1 MERQSSFGSQGSGR
15 SSATKIVDEANK
27 HGDKGDNLNANNG
40 FVVALFGALF
50 TLAKEKISDSWKVAV
65 LTVVVDFLLIL
76 AIMLN
81 LEYPWAVD
89 PTNPLF
95 KIFYMIEIHKP
106 LSAAGYKFYLVVFY
120 LLSAMLYVCIAI
132 CVWVAWCF
140 KNDSFPFL
148 WPIKFVRVVAS
159 LFFGMFYIAALNI
172 FLVILE
178 CAPDHGVWVQHIWHV
193 QCFAMP
199 HLVHLI
205 VAVLSSITFAVA
217 ALLLVTADHELEP
230 MSRSLLAAPHSM
242 CELKAQLAKTVI
254 TVVDVLLWDYP
265 RVQGVV
271 FLICC
276 VSTFYFHIKQLP
288 YYTSWMNSLRLCFF
302 GVHAW
307 VAIHL
312 CVLVFSVDAELVKKG
327 KLGYMVW
334 DIKNYE
340 TAKAITDS
348 MSYAL
353 PFVFFG
359 SGLAAALR
367 LYYFFRV
374 ALKFQILQQQ
384 PNLYSKRVHRFSDDK
399 DVEIASRVARVWD
412 EDGNTDP
419 QLLDLAEVIIRAGI
433 QQFPK
438 SPYLH
443 IVYANLLIECKQQLQ
458 SGWAQM
464 EEARRLPLNLS
475 YRFSI
480 FTREQ
485 EHKQKAAV
493 SSSGESAADLV
504 SYVEFQRN
512 WRMIQSYH
520 KAALMAMREFW
531 RLLLNDAVN
540 LNSLTSAF
548 RKIEKMESLADKT
561 YKLVLERYPKAVK
574 LLRSYAN
581 FLEMV
586 KNDPWTA
593 AQYNAEADKQE
604 EALENAEQDL
614 GGEDGL
620 SMRNSA
626 IVTINAQGIIQM
638 ANKHA
643 IKMMGYAK
651 GELDGKN
658 VSCLMPQPFSARHNG
673 YLRNY
678 VTTGKAKILDSVR
691 EVVALHRD
699 RYVFPIKIMVTKSQ
713 GSGADA
719 TFMGLLKEV
728 EADPNVIKAWLM
740 PNGVTLCADQSFTDY
755 AGWAPNDL
763 IGKPFSKIAADPEAM
778 AGLLE
783 RAVHSTEEE
792 LASGSVQADLLIT
805 HKYAEEV
812 PVTLRVDMGGTDDQR
827 LLVLSMTRRGET
839 PPMIVFD
846 HHGRALFANQA
857 LCSLLGTKPKDMR
870 GRDMASLL
878 PQPFGLLHHRWI
890 KDAEGALAKPPSSS
904 CRAGAVHS
912 LLSANGVHVP
922 VRMAIS
928 SRDMAGVSM
937 HIVRAQ
943 RVSPE
948 EAMDEQR
955 LHITTD
961 QHGHILSIHA
971 APHHAGGAAFAQ
983 PPPPPTLDGSAPSKP
998 QVFGFPPEHLVGRK
1012 LYEAVDVFSEWHT
1025 DGHSVMH
1032 AVKAL
1037 AQVSASK
1044 PGSAWRVGVLPHHV
1058 SVEVEKAAVRAGRSG
1073 VADGDAEGREHLLR
1087 QASQHSAGAGGG
1099 GARDMKRSTTALRMS
1114 MSKSRA
1120 AVMQVTGP
1128 EHTAEG
1134 TRYTIRLWR
1143 PELLTGVIELNERMT
1158 VLKADPVA
1166 GLIFGIPASSM
1177 CQQPLTRFLKLGPPG
1192 APSMKSGVIGG
1203 TLSVRSGAAGVGA
1216 AAGPRGS
1223 ASGAPNQLVSM
1234 ESLLGNKHVKG
1245 GIKGGKNAHKTGPRR
1260 VFEARHADGLPLQ
1273 ISFQAALKAGSATQR
1288 LVAAIKPLNL
1298 SLRGNVAV
1306 LAALMRGDDQIDQ
1319 CTIDNEGHSPSLHRI
1334 RAANAV
1340 RLRANAEA
1348 AARKEKQAGAGAAED
1363 MHAGKESGVPRLA
1376 LGKLVPPD
1384 SVAGSTPSGMAT
1396 ATAVGMASART
1407 LGPGGSGKTA
1417 VEEAQPTHRT
1427 DGSALATARDV
1438 GLDFGQTPRA
1448 GENGGDSG
1456 GGGGSLGDG
1465 SSPSGSG
1472 RQEAAAKHASSS
1484 LSGSGSR
1491 HISDDSAMGRSHPG
1505 NISKG
1510 SDRKAGGGA
1519 GASHKEP
1526 LSKRFL
1532 TREWQDVVHVDP
1544 EQVPLPHD
1552 AEYEIEHHV
1561 GEDKDMNVSSSS
1573 SSDSDGSGSEAGDR
1587 VHGRN
1592 TGAAADMMTREEAL
1606 QRKKTMAALEPGER
1620 AQYVRGVKR
1629 VKEWLASGYHFDRR
1643 DAEPEDEA
1651 AKAHPVR
1658 KVSSL
1663 RQRQR
1668 SRQLSKVLEE
1678 EPSSGLDGDGEGEG
1692 DPYDAGLNPDDKLM
1706 TLEELAEEMERQ
1718 ETLEEGDEEG
1728 GEGKGSDEEDGEG
1741 AAGGEGGP
1749 LKGNAWMEVG
1759 GGAAS
1764 RAATHGGRSDGGRS
1778 MGGAR
1783 TRRTPGAPTGTDA
1796 ESGAGDGAST
1806 STANRTMNRGRRL
1819 KRLLK
1824 LLSGQ
1829 KVVRGVTRLR
1839 LHVLVV
1845 IGLMLLVHAVCYLM
1859 LIILI
1864 NKQKAFITEIS
1875 AAGEAIDRSHFTT
1888 MYSRAIEAASR
1899 GEGFTAADIGGLAAH
1914 MDTETDRL
1922 EYLHQGMYL
1931 GFKGLR
1937 RSTSD
1942 RLNSLWDDPMW
1953 PTTVYKDTKVP
1964 SFEHKNVTLWNLGN
1978 DYISAAREVAYY
1990 ASASKLFVQQAA
2002 YTGANM
2008 TQPSAPPPSLAASG
2022 LVAYN
2027 VTLPAN
2033 RFWLFL
2039 RANVGESL
2047 HTAYVRVTNTLLI
2060 LAQDN
2065 ISNLKLLLLVL
2076 LVVEG
2081 CVVCLAAI
2089 GYVFYLLWKATRAR
2103 AALFTVFLVI
2113 PQGQVKTLAS
2123 RHITTNQADSD
2134 DDEDDAGGGRGG
2146 GGDDN
2151 ASDGASVVSGAGGGG
2166 AASRRSLQSEP
2177 GNRRS
2182 VELPPDGDNDKDGA
2196 PTPGGRRAAI
2206 KFNENT
2212 ETKHDGKT
2220 QTVMGRIKRAIS
2232 GDVTAPIMDTASNAT
2247 ATRRFTTRKRLTHTT
2262 SDIKH
2267 LAWPFFA
2274 WGLLIMAIYLVSFLQ
2289 FAGVEERLVDLKMF
2303 ERSNAQA
2310 SRAMYYATDLA
2321 LEPDNATQTS
2331 LQRTLRQEAA
2341 WLDVV
2346 YSTTLY
2352 GGPTLDD
2359 GEAAADGA
2367 HDANTGSLFAKQ
2379 LHASLLFE
2387 KKGCL
2392 RTSGDSCLKDS
2403 DPFYQVS
2410 RNAIDPMMRR
2420 LMRECTLL
2428 SLDDLADVSANSSRW
2443 QYVWRVARSD
2453 LHDGL
2458 HELLVSYRADALA
2471 AFTAQGTLHTVI
2483 FAVSWVLWAAYLYFL
2498 LRPYLQVSSTETK
2511 RVAELLSQL
2520 PAELDVEGMVEESWL
2535 VVADTQ
2541 LDKSGMSVW
2550 DPRGHSVAR
2559 LAVKSV
2565 VSIFSVVHMR
2575 RFSIAGGRLSHDRG
2589 DGASVRSALSVG
2601 SAWQSIVAKT
2611 RRSSIGGAS
2620 VTSAVAA
2627 GKLEGADMGQ
2637 DEGLGKGRSGGLGA
2651 APQTS
2656 VMASSLFAPSS
2667 SKQLDAGGKAHGGPG
2682 TRRVVPTG
2690 GHASP
2695 EDSAMVGNG
2704 SGGRRS
2710 ESFDQQG
2717 GGGRKSAIKKNKVV
2731 PVGAGGAPTGVWQ
2744 DDGDDDAGGA
2754 LPAGA
2759 EPRSMLSMNNGG
2771 GSRPLSPLLDLPMSL
2786 IVPPVADTLGDG
2798 AVGARRP
2805 VGEAESR
2812 KRPANDTADG
2822 EDHGGHDAGAAHERE
2837 PSPYHFNRVMNAARN
2852 NTVDWDD
2859 EPWTPHAARTRRNS
2873 VASTSAAAVAAA
2885 AAVSLAAAAE
2895 LAPVRGEA
2903 DEVASPGAA
2912 PLTRP
2917 NANGLTADSRSSSS
2931 AQQPQMALPLAPQMA
2946 AAQAATAFTR
2956 ERLAGRA
2963 SGLASSGSLSAA
2975 AAAAAPLVP
2984 GAAAAAAAAALPA
2997 GSLSSP
3003 VSGSRPVSSNAA
3015 AVRVVDRRTSLDRA
3029 GSNNSATSPA
3039 AATPAAAVVLSSP
3052 PSHQARGLSMDR
3064 GSRPMSPAAAPEP
3077 PPQRITSPDLLVQ
3090 PAAVATPSATAPGS
3104 MTRAVGTP
3112 GAVGVVSRRT
3122 SLEAGLASSRPGS
3135 RLGTAAGAAPSVAL
3149 PPPPTFSRN
3158 GSANG
3163 NGTGSRSLSTDM
3175 RKGGSMSSPAAPVE
3189 ADAAVPAPLLV
3200 EDPVQPMDAEE

>member
-1 MERQSSFGSQGSGR
+1 MPFTGMSSNIRLPFVPLSQ
-15 SSATKIVDEANK
+15 
-27 HGDKGDNLNANNG
+27 
-40 FVVALFGALF
+40 ALF

-178 CAPDHGVWVQHIWHV
+178 CAPDHGVWAQHIWH
-193 QCFAMP
+193 
-199 HLVHLI
+199 
-205 VAVLSSITFAVA
+205 
-217 ALLLVTADHELEP
+217 VTADHELEP

-271 FLICC
+271 FMMCC

-288 YYTSWMNSLRLCFF
+288 YYTSWVNSFRLCFF

-359 SGLAAALR
+359 SGLAAAMR

-384 PNLYSKRVHRFSDDK
+384 PNLYSKRVHRFADDK
-399 DVEIASRVARVWD
+399 DVEVASRVARVWD

-419 QLLDLAEVIIRAGI
+419 QLLDLAEVIIRAGM

-458 SGWAQM
+458 
-464 EEARRLPLNLS
+464 
-475 YRFSI
+475 
-480 FTREQ
+480 

-493 SSSGESAADLV
+493 SSSGESATDLV

-643 IKMMGYAK
+643 IKIMGYAK

-658 VSCLMPQPFSARHNG
+658 ISCLMPQPFSARHNG

-728 EADPNVIKAWLM
+728 EADPNTIKAWLM

-763 IGKPFSKIAADPEAM
+763 IGKPFSNIAADPEAM

-792 LASGSVQADLLIT
+792 LASGSVQADMLVT
-805 HKYAEEV
+805 HKYAEDV
-812 PVTLRVDMGGTDDQR
+812 PVTVRVDMGGTDDQR
-827 LLVLSMTRRGET
+827 LLVLSITRRGET
-839 PPMIVFD
+839 SPMIVFD

-890 KDAEGALAKPPSSS
+890 KDAEGALTKPPPSS

-971 APHHAGGAAFAQ
+971 APHHAGGAAFSQ
-983 PPPPPTLDGSAPSKP
+983 PPPPPTLDGSAPAKP

-1025 DGHSVMH
+1025 EGHSVMH

-1058 SVEVEKAAVRAGRSG
+1058 SVEVEKAAARVGRSNM
-1073 VADGDAEGREHLLR
+1073 ADGIAEGHGHLSR
-1087 QASQHSAGAGGG
+1087 QDSQHSVGPGAG
-1099 GARDMKRSTTALRMS
+1099 GARDMTRSTTLLRTS

-1177 CQQPLTRFLKLGPPG
+1177 SQQPLTRFLKLGPPG
-1192 APSMKSGVIGG
+1192 AMSMKSGLVGAA
-1203 TLSVRSGAAGVGA
+1203 LSVRSGAGGGGA
-1216 AAGPRGS
+1216 VAGPRGS
-1223 ASGAPNQLVSM
+1223 ASGAATQLISM

-1245 GIKGGKNAHKTGPRR
+1245 GMKGGKNAHKTGPRR

-1319 CTIDNEGHSPSLHRI
+1319 CTIDNEGHSPSLHRM

-1340 RLRANAEA
+1340 RLRANAE
-1348 AARKEKQAGAGAAED
+1348 
-1363 MHAGKESGVPRLA
+1363 
-1376 LGKLVPPD
+1376 
-1384 SVAGSTPSGMAT
+1384 T
-1396 ATAVGMASART
+1396 
-1407 LGPGGSGKTA
+1407 
-1417 VEEAQPTHRT
+1417 
-1427 DGSALATARDV
+1427 
-1438 GLDFGQTPRA
+1438 
-1448 GENGGDSG
+1448 
-1456 GGGGSLGDG
+1456 
-1465 SSPSGSG
+1465 
-1472 RQEAAAKHASSS
+1472 ASSS

-1505 NISKG
+1505 KG
-1510 SDRKAGGGA
+1510 SDRTPAGVA
-1519 GASHKEP
+1519 GHKVP

-1532 TREWQDVVHVDP
+1532 TREWQDIVHVDP

-1592 TGAAADMMTREEAL
+1592 TGVAADTMTREEAL

-1620 AQYVRGVKR
+1620 VQYVRGVKR

-1651 AKAHPVR
+1651 AKSHPVR

-1663 RQRQR
+1663 RQRQK

-1678 EPSSGLDGDGEGEG
+1678 EPSSGLDGDGEVDD
-1692 DPYDAGLNPDDKLM
+1692 DPYDAGLNPDDQLM

-1718 ETLEEGDEEG
+1718 ETLEEGEEEG
-1728 GEGKGSDEEDGEG
+1728 GEGKGSEEDGEAG
-1741 AAGGEGGP
+1741 AGD
-1749 LKGNAWMEVG
+1749 V
-1759 GGAAS
+1759 
-1764 RAATHGGRSDGGRS
+1764 
-1778 MGGAR
+1778 
-1783 TRRTPGAPTGTDA
+1783 

-1806 STANRTMNRGRRL
+1806 STTNRTMNRGRRL

-1875 AAGEAIDRSHFTT
+1875 AAGEAIDRSHFTS

-1937 RSTSD
+1937 RSSSD
-1942 RLNSLWDDPMW
+1942 RLNALWDDPMW

-1964 SFEHKNVTLWNLGN
+1964 SYDHKNMTLWSLGN

-1990 ASASKLFVQQAA
+1990 ASASKLFMQQAS

-2089 GYVFYLLWKATRAR
+2089 GYVFYLLWKASRAR

-2134 DDEDDAGGGRGG
+2134 DDDDDTGGGGRGAG

-2151 ASDGASVVSGAGGGG
+2151 ASDGASVVSGAGGAG
-2166 AASRRSLQSEP
+2166 AASRRSFQSEP
-2177 GNRRS
+2177 GNRRG
-2182 VELPPDGDNDKDGA
+2182 VEPPPDGEKDKDTGG
-2196 PTPGGRRAAI
+2196 PTSGGRRAAI

-2212 ETKHDGKT
+2212 ETKHDGKS

-2331 LQRTLRQEAA
+2331 LQQTLRQEAA

-2379 LHASLLFE
+2379 LHATLLFE

-2428 SLDDLADVSANSSRW
+2428 SLDDLADVNANSTRW

-2458 HELLVSYRADALA
+2458 HELLASYRSDALA

-2589 DGASVRSALSVG
+2589 DGASVRSAVSVG
-2601 SAWQSIVAKT
+2601 SAWHSIIAKA

-2627 GKLEGADMGQ
+2627 GKLGGGGGDSQ
-2637 DEGLGKGRSGGLGA
+2637 DEDGDMGKGRSGGLGA

-2656 VMASSLFAPSS
+2656 VHASSLFAPSS
-2667 SKQLDAGGKAHGGPG
+2667 SKQLEATSGKAHSGQGS
-2682 TRRVVPTG
+2682 RRVVPTG

-2710 ESFDQQG
+2710 GSFDQQG
-2717 GGGRKSAIKKNKVV
+2717 GGVHKSAVKKNKVA
-2731 PVGAGGAPTGVWQ
+2731 PLGAAGTPSGVWQ
-2744 DDGDDDAGGA
+2744 DEADAAAGA
-2754 LPAGA
+2754 LPSGA
-2759 EPRSMLSMNNGG
+2759 EPRSMLSMNDGG

-2798 AVGARRP
+2798 TVGGRRP
-2805 VGEAESR
+2805 VGEAGSR
-2812 KRPANDTADG
+2812 KRPAGDTADG
-2822 EDHGGHDAGAAHERE
+2822 EDRGGHGAGAAHEQERE
-2837 PSPYHFNRVMNAARN
+2837 PSPYHFNRVMDAARN
-2852 NTVDWDD
+2852 NTVNWED
-2859 EPWTPHAARTRRNS
+2859 EPWTPHAAP
-2873 VASTSAAAVAAA
+2873 
-2885 AAVSLAAAAE
+2885 AE
-2895 LAPVRGEA
+2895 AQVP
-2903 DEVASPGAA
+2903 
-2912 PLTRP
+2912 
-2917 NANGLTADSRSSSS
+2917 SSHS
-2931 AQQPQMALPLAPQMA
+2931 
-2946 AAQAATAFTR
+2946 
-2956 ERLAGRA
+2956 
-2963 SGLASSGSLSAA
+2963 
-2975 AAAAAPLVP
+2975 
-2984 GAAAAAAAAALPA
+2984 
-2997 GSLSSP
+2997 
-3003 VSGSRPVSSNAA
+3003 
-3015 AVRVVDRRTSLDRA
+3015 
-3029 GSNNSATSPA
+3029 
-3039 AATPAAAVVLSSP
+3039 
-3052 PSHQARGLSMDR
+3052 
-3064 GSRPMSPAAAPEP
+3064 
-3077 PPQRITSPDLLVQ
+3077 
-3090 PAAVATPSATAPGS
+3090 
-3104 MTRAVGTP
+3104 
-3112 GAVGVVSRRT
+3112 
-3122 SLEAGLASSRPGS
+3122 
-3135 RLGTAAGAAPSVAL
+3135 
-3149 PPPPTFSRN
+3149 
-3158 GSANG
+3158 
-3163 NGTGSRSLSTDM
+3163 
-3175 RKGGSMSSPAAPVE
+3175 
-3189 ADAAVPAPLLV
+3189 
-3200 EDPVQPMDAEE
+3200 

>member
-178 CAPDHGVWVQHIWHV
+178 CAPDHGVWAQHIWHV

-271 FLICC
+271 FMMCC

-288 YYTSWMNSLRLCFF
+288 YYTSWVNSFRLCFF

-359 SGLAAALR
+359 SGLAAAMR

-384 PNLYSKRVHRFSDDK
+384 PNLYSKRVHRFADDK
-399 DVEIASRVARVWD
+399 DVEVASRVARVWD

-419 QLLDLAEVIIRAGI
+419 QLLDLAEVIIRAGM

-493 SSSGESAADLV
+493 SSSGESATDLV

-643 IKMMGYAK
+643 IKIMGYAK

-658 VSCLMPQPFSARHNG
+658 ISCLMPQPFSARHNG

-728 EADPNVIKAWLM
+728 EADPNTIKAWLM

-763 IGKPFSKIAADPEAM
+763 IGKPFSNIAADPEAM

-792 LASGSVQADLLIT
+792 LASGSVQADMLVT
-805 HKYAEEV
+805 HKYAEDV
-812 PVTLRVDMGGTDDQR
+812 PVTVRVDMGGTDDQR
-827 LLVLSMTRRGET
+827 LLVLSITRRGET
-839 PPMIVFD
+839 SPMIVFD

-890 KDAEGALAKPPSSS
+890 KDAEGALTKPPPSS

-971 APHHAGGAAFAQ
+971 APHHAGGAAFSQ
-983 PPPPPTLDGSAPSKP
+983 PPPPPTLDGSAPAKP

-1025 DGHSVMH
+1025 EGHSVMH

-1058 SVEVEKAAVRAGRSG
+1058 SVEVEKAAARVGRSNM
-1073 VADGDAEGREHLLR
+1073 ADGIAEGHGHLSR
-1087 QASQHSAGAGGG
+1087 QDSQHSVGPGAG
-1099 GARDMKRSTTALRMS
+1099 GARDMTRSTTLLRTS

-1177 CQQPLTRFLKLGPPG
+1177 SQQPLTRFLKLGPPG
-1192 APSMKSGVIGG
+1192 AMSMKSGLVGAA
-1203 TLSVRSGAAGVGA
+1203 LSVRSGAGGGGA
-1216 AAGPRGS
+1216 VAGPRGS
-1223 ASGAPNQLVSM
+1223 ASGAATQLISM

-1245 GIKGGKNAHKTGPRR
+1245 GMKGGKNAHKTGPRR

-1319 CTIDNEGHSPSLHRI
+1319 CTIDNEGHSPSLHRM

-1340 RLRANAEA
+1340 RLRANAETVQ
-1348 AARKEKQAGAGAAED
+1348 RRDKQAGAGTVKD
-1363 MHAGKESGVPRLA
+1363 KNTGKGGGVPRLA
-1376 LGKLVPPD
+1376 LAKLASPD

-1396 ATAVGMASART
+1396 AVAAGMASART
-1407 LGPGGSGKTA
+1407 LGPGGSGKA
-1417 VEEAQPTHRT
+1417 AEEEAPPTHRT

-1438 GLDFGQTPRA
+1438 GLEFGQIPRV

-1456 GGGGSLGDG
+1456 GGDGDGGGSLGDG

-1472 RQEAAAKHASSS
+1472 QQDAAAKASSS

-1505 NISKG
+1505 KG
-1510 SDRKAGGGA
+1510 SDRTPAGVA
-1519 GASHKEP
+1519 GHKVP

-1532 TREWQDVVHVDP
+1532 TREWQDIVHVDP

-1592 TGAAADMMTREEAL
+1592 TGVAADTMTREEAL

-1620 AQYVRGVKR
+1620 VQYVRGVKR

-1651 AKAHPVR
+1651 AKSHPVR

-1663 RQRQR
+1663 RQRQK

-1678 EPSSGLDGDGEGEG
+1678 EPSSGLDGDGEVDD
-1692 DPYDAGLNPDDKLM
+1692 DPYDAGLNPDDQLM

-1718 ETLEEGDEEG
+1718 ETLEEGEEEG
-1728 GEGKGSDEEDGEG
+1728 GEGKGSEEDGEAG
-1741 AAGGEGGP
+1741 AGGGGGP

-1764 RAATHGGRSDGGRS
+1764 RAATHGGRSDGGHS
-1778 MGGAR
+1778 MGGPR
-1783 TRRTPGAPTGTDA
+1783 TRRGPGVHTGTDV

-1806 STANRTMNRGRRL
+1806 STTNRTMNRGRRL

-1875 AAGEAIDRSHFTT
+1875 AAGEAIDRSHFTS

-1937 RSTSD
+1937 RSSSD
-1942 RLNSLWDDPMW
+1942 RLNALWDDPMW

-1964 SFEHKNVTLWNLGN
+1964 SYDHKNMTLWSLGN

-1990 ASASKLFVQQAA
+1990 ASASKLFMQQAS

-2089 GYVFYLLWKATRAR
+2089 GYVFYLLWKASRAR

-2134 DDEDDAGGGRGG
+2134 DDDDDTGGGGRGAG

-2151 ASDGASVVSGAGGGG
+2151 ASDGASVVSGAGGAG
-2166 AASRRSLQSEP
+2166 AASRRSFQSEP
-2177 GNRRS
+2177 GNRRG
-2182 VELPPDGDNDKDGA
+2182 VEPPPDGEKDKDTGG
-2196 PTPGGRRAAI
+2196 PTSGGRRAAI

-2212 ETKHDGKT
+2212 ETKHDGKS

-2331 LQRTLRQEAA
+2331 LQQTLRQEAA

-2379 LHASLLFE
+2379 LHATLLFE

-2428 SLDDLADVSANSSRW
+2428 SLDDLADVNANSTRW

-2458 HELLVSYRADALA
+2458 HELLASYRSDALA

-2589 DGASVRSALSVG
+2589 DGASVRSAVSVG
-2601 SAWQSIVAKT
+2601 SAWHSIIAKA

-2627 GKLEGADMGQ
+2627 GKLGGGGGDSQ
-2637 DEGLGKGRSGGLGA
+2637 DEDGDMGKGRSGGLGA

-2656 VMASSLFAPSS
+2656 VHASSLFAPSS
-2667 SKQLDAGGKAHGGPG
+2667 SKQLEATSGKAHSGQGS
-2682 TRRVVPTG
+2682 RRVVPTG

-2710 ESFDQQG
+2710 GSFDQQG
-2717 GGGRKSAIKKNKVV
+2717 GGVHKSAVKKNKVA
-2731 PVGAGGAPTGVWQ
+2731 PLGAAGTPSGVWQ
-2744 DDGDDDAGGA
+2744 DEADAAAGA
-2754 LPAGA
+2754 LPSGA
-2759 EPRSMLSMNNGG
+2759 EPRSMLSMNDGG

-2798 AVGARRP
+2798 TVGGRRP
-2805 VGEAESR
+2805 VGEAGSR
-2812 KRPANDTADG
+2812 KRPAGDTADG
-2822 EDHGGHDAGAAHERE
+2822 EDRGGHGAGAAHEQERE
-2837 PSPYHFNRVMNAARN
+2837 PSPYHFNRVMDAARN
-2852 NTVDWDD
+2852 NTVNWED

-2873 VASTSAAAVAAA
+2873 IASTSAAAVAAA
-2885 AAVSLAAAAE
+2885 VAVSKAAAVE
-2895 LAPVRGEA
+2895 PAPVGGEV
-2903 DEVASPGAA
+2903 DEVASSAAA
-2912 PLTRP
+2912 PLTKP
-2917 NANGLTADSRSSSS
+2917 HMSGLTSDSRRSSS
-2931 AQQPQMALPLAPQMA
+2931 AQQPQLALPPAPQLA
-2946 AAQAATAFTR
+2946 AAQAATASTR
-2956 ERLAGRA
+2956 ERLA
-2963 SGLASSGSLSAA
+2963 SGVSSSGGSLTVS
-2975 AAAAAPLVP
+2975 AAAPLVP
-2984 GAAAAAAAAALPA
+2984 AAAAAAAATTLAAA
-2997 GSLSSP
+2997 GLDSP
-3003 VSGSRPVSSNAA
+3003 VSGSRTASASAGM
-3015 AVRVVDRRTSLDRA
+3015 RVVDRRTSLDRA
-3029 GSNNSATSPA
+3029 GSNTSTA
-3039 AATPAAAVVLSSP
+3039 APLSRVG
-3052 PSHQARGLSMDR
+3052 RGLSMDR
-3064 GSRPMSPAAAPEP
+3064 GSRPISPAMV
-3077 PPQRITSPDLLVQ
+3077 PQPQSQRMTSPDLLVQ
-3090 PAAVATPSATAPGS
+3090 TATGGTSP
-3104 MTRAVGTP
+3104 AVGAQAV
-3112 GAVGVVSRRT
+3112 GASGVVGVVNRRT

-3135 RLGTAAGAAPSVAL
+3135 RLGTASGAAPSITL
-3149 PPPPTFSRN
+3149 PPPPTFGSHA
-3158 GSANG
+3158 SANG
-3163 NGTGSRSLSTDM
+3163 LGSRPLNTSAST
-3175 RKGGSMSSPAAPVE
+3175 SSTSPSPAA
-3189 ADAAVPAPLLV
+3189 AKAPLTPAVESNVDAVTLMPAA
-3200 EDPVQPMDAEE
+3200 EDPIRLMSDE